1 MYILLMDLRVPVKA
15 LKQKNSLLNTKFRI
29 SLLVICSVQLLSKA
43 QN

>member
-1 MYILLMDLRVPVKA
+1 MYILLMGPPVPVKA

-29 SLLVICSVQLLSKA
+29 SLLVICFVQLLSKA